1 MLVLLAP
8 VHVHSREVVNAHV
21 HMHSY
26 EGREFVR
33 IGVETW
39 DTVGWLVEVHKRDN
53 TIYPLCCK
61 EEVKHLKRSA
71 VSVVVV
77 VKTLPECWQTM
88 C

>member
-26 EGREFVR
+26 EGREFVDR
-33 IGVETW
+33 VGVEAW
-39 DTVGWLVEVHKRDN
+39 DTVGWLDQVEVHKRDN

-61 EEVKHLKRSA
+61 EEVKHLKRG
-71 VSVVVV
+71 VRSV
-77 VKTLPECWQTM
+77 
-88 C
+88 